1 MSTTAKFPKSI
12 VWTVVVVCALPPVLN
27 LLGVNFGT
35 VDVPLS
41 PETYFQLE
49 GDAQR
54 AALYAAL
61 RGAFV
66 HTILEWTAFCVA
78 ALTVVV
84 AFMHYF
90 LSRNIITPIV
100 GTALFFSGM
109 LDAFHV
115 LAADMLTESNV
126 HLEAFIPY
134 SWTVSRTFNALIVVA
149 GTTPFLWRGDSE
161 PIEPPRHGLTF
172 LLVAGL
178 LCGVA
183 AYAINH
189 VCATAEQLPQFVSV
203 LPHIVRRPFDLIP
216 LALYLFAAGIVLP
229 RLYKQHRSLFA
240 RGLHVSVLP
249 HLVSQLY
256 AVNSEHLFDNASNV
270 ASGLKIVGY
279 IVPLAGLLVDYRRAY
294 HSEAALQGA
303 HEQLRMARV
312 IQQSLLPKS
321 PPVVEGV
328 DVAGTSQFAETVGG
342 DYYDHLLL
350 ADGTLWLVVADVS
363 GHDVGSSLLMA
374 NTRAYLRSM
383 TQTGSDLESI
393 IRRLNQFL
401 CDDADGRRF
410 VTFWCGRLDPEQRE
424 LTYIGAG
431 HPGHVLR
438 SDGRLEELSLTG
450 AALGIDSDGEF
461 RPRLGPVVSLE
472 AGDTL
477 LLLTDGLLEASGPD
491 GEQFGIERAAAIV
504 ARCSDRTAAE
514 SIAELLDEV
523 EKFCAPEPFTDDVT
537 AVIARMTGRESQT

>member
-1 MSTTAKFPKSI
+1 MSATAKFPKSI
-12 VWTVVVVCALPPVLN
+12 VWTVVGGCALPPLLN

-35 VDVPLS
+35 VDVPLK
-41 PETYFQLE
+41 PGEFFQLQA
-49 GDAQR
+49 DAQR

-66 HTILEWTAFCVA
+66 HTLLEWTAFCVA

-90 LSRNIITPIV
+90 LSRSIVTPIV

-126 HLEAFIPY
+126 DLEAFIPY
-134 SWTVSRTFNALIVVA
+134 SWTVSRTFNALIVVVGA
-149 GTTPFLWRGDSE
+149 TPFLWRSE
-161 PIEPPRHGLTF
+161 SESAEPPRHGLTF

-189 VCATAEQLPQFVSV
+189 LCATAEQLPRLISV

-229 RLYKQHRSLFA
+229 RLYRQHRSLFA

-256 AVNSEHLFDNASNV
+256 AINSEQLFDNAANV

-294 HSEAALQGA
+294 HSEAALRGA
-303 HEQLRMARV
+303 YEQLRMARV

-321 PPVVEGV
+321 PPAVPGV
-328 DVAGTSQFAETVGG
+328 DLAGKSQFADTVGG
-342 DYYDHLLL
+342 DYYDHLLV
-350 ADGTLWLVVADVS
+350 ADGTLWVVIADVS

-393 IRRLNQFL
+393 VKRLNRFL

-410 VTFWCGRLDPEQRE
+410 VTFWCGRLEPGSRQ

-431 HPGHVLR
+431 HPGYVLR
-438 SDGRLEELSLTG
+438 EDGRLEELSLTG

-461 RPRLGPVVSLE
+461 RPRLGPVVPLNT
-472 AGDTL
+472 GDTL
-477 LLLTDGLLEASGPD
+477 LLLTDGLLEAAGPD
-491 GEQFGIERAAAIV
+491 GEQFGIERAAATV
-504 ARCSDRTAAE
+504 RRCSDRTAAE
-514 SIAELLDEV
+514 TLTELLDEV
-523 EKFCAPEPFTDDVT
+523 ARFCAPQPFTDDVT
-537 AVIARMTGRESQT
+537 AVIVRMSGPGRPS

>member
-1 MSTTAKFPKSI
+1 MSTAAKFPKSI
-12 VWTVVVVCALPPVLN
+12 VWTVVAICALPPLLN

-35 VDVPLS
+35 VDIPLTL
-41 PETYFQLE
+41 PRFILLE
-49 GDAQR
+49 GDEHR

-66 HTILEWTAFCVA
+66 HTLLEWTAFCVA

-90 LSRNIITPIV
+90 LARDIITPIV

-149 GTTPFLWRGDSE
+149 GTTPFLWRSKSK
-161 PIEPPRHGLTF
+161 PVEPPRYGLAF
-172 LLVAGL
+172 LLIAGV

-183 AYAINH
+183 AYAIIH
-189 VCATAEQLPQFVSV
+189 VCATANRLPQFISI
-203 LPHIVRRPFDLIP
+203 LPNIVRRPFDLVP

-229 RLYKQHRSLFA
+229 RLYRQHRSLFA

-256 AVNSEHLFDNASNV
+256 AVNSAELFDNAFNV

-279 IVPLAGLLVDYRRAY
+279 IVPLVGLLVDYRRAY
-294 HSEAALQGA
+294 HSETALRATQ
-303 HEQLRMARV
+303 EQLRMARL
-312 IQQSLLPKS
+312 IQQSLMPKQ
-321 PPVVEGV
+321 PPVVAGV
-328 DVAGTSQFAETVGG
+328 DVAGSSQVAETVGG

-350 ADGTLWLVVADVS
+350 DDGTLWLVVADVS

-393 IRRLNQFL
+393 IERLNRFL

-410 VTFWCGRLDPEQRE
+410 VTFWCGRLDPRKRT
-424 LTYIGAG
+424 LSYIGAG
-431 HPGHVLR
+431 HPAHILR
-438 SDGRLEELSLTG
+438 ANGRLEELALTG
-450 AALGIDSDGEF
+450 TALGIDTEGEF
-461 RPRLGPVVSLE
+461 RPRTGPAMTLNP
-472 AGDTL
+472 GDTL
-477 LLLTDGLLEASGPD
+477 MLLTDGLLEAASPD
-491 GEQFGIERAAAIV
+491 GEQFEIERAAAIV
-504 ARCSDRTAAE
+504 RQSRDRTASETLA
-514 SIAELLDEV
+514 ALLDAV
-523 EKFCAPEPFTDDVT
+523 KQFRGGKPFTDDVT
-537 AVIARMTGRESQT
+537 AVIARMTGETGER